1 MQILLHSLP
10 IQFERFEHDIH
21 SNPVSEFE
29 AVNKRLFRTVDLHR
43 DTIELMRFNADLKTR
58 G

>member
-21 SNPVSEFE
+21 PDPVTEFE
-29 AVNKRLFRTVDLHR
+29 AVYKRLFRTVNLHR
-43 DTIELMRFNADLKTR
+43 NTIELMRFNTDLETR

>member
-1 MQILLHSLP
+1 MHSLP

-21 SNPVSEFE
+21 SDPVSEFE
-29 AVNKRLFRTVDLHR
+29 AVYKRLFRTVNLHR
-43 DTIELMRFNADLKTR
+43 NTIELMRFNSDLETR